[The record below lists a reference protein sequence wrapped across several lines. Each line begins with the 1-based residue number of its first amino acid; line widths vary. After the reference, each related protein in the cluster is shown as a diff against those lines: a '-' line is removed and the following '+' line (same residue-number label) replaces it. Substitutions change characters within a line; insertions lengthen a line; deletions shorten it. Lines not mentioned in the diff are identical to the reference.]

1 MAPVD
6 SSLVRSIDCHPT
18 QGTGGSSQKPSKQ
31 CRYKQRELLLP
42 VTRGCSCPL
51 LSVTHPIDELLP
63 YENVTREVYPF
74 PPVVFSLPFFFF
86 PSLSSVLCH
95 LRTSAIFF
103 SLAVSYL
110 QSTNC
115 VPPLSSEPNA
125 CHKMLLA
132 AAHRSKQLS
141 AHLPPFS
148 LHTIVPLLSL
158 TSHAMFV
165 LNGID
170 LSRSNSCSS
179 CIHPVHHIACRLS

>member
-125 CHKMLLA
+125 CHKCCSPLPTEVSNSLL
-132 AAHRSKQLS
+132 
-141 AHLPPFS
+141 
-148 LHTIVPLLSL
+148 TCLLSP
-158 TSHAMFV
+158 
-165 LNGID
+165 
-170 LSRSNSCSS
+170 
-179 CIHPVHHIACRLS
+179 CIRLSLFCLSQATLCSFSMASI